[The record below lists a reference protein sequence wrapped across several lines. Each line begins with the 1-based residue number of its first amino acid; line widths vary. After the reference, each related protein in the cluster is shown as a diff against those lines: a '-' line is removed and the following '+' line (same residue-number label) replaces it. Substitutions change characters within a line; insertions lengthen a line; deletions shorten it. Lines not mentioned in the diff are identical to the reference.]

1 MGYTLVKGKQ
11 GSEVPGTATIFASP
25 ACHKVLRRGKDNPN
39 EKVHKAINKAEIKKA
54 VEYEVKHAK
63 PQVSGIGG
71 AVLSA
76 TGNILGLPDNITD
89 TLADERTKEILNEE
103 LNIGGGHT
111 QTPII
116 DAITST
122 EEYYKTNLEKLNAAT
137 EKLKSLDFP
146 VTTVYG
152 LAHWFD
158 DMEAVIDALPSMSEG
173 GGTVY
178 IVEKGEDGKWR
189 YTGDSEPMDR
199 EWNAKLQDAKA
210 NACLWLQK
218 QMDKITLKTETVLQE
233 YINRMD
239 NCGPFMRVISIIQKV
254 PSLTDIIDW
263 AKGIIDFIVGIY
275 KMIYSLYK
283 MTVQMLEL
291 IIIRFPQLV
300 NKVMHKVTE
309 YNCPI
314 SSNIQINVKK

>member
-11 GSEVPGTATIFASP
+11 WSEVPDTVTIFASP
-25 ACHKVLRRGKDNPN
+25 SCHRVLRRGKNNPN
-39 EKVHKAINKAEIKKA
+39 EKVHEATNNAEIKKA
-54 VEYEVKHAK
+54 IEYEVKHAK
-63 PQVSGIGG
+63 PKVSGIGG
-71 AVLSA
+71 AIVNA
-76 TGNILGLPDNITD
+76 TGGIFDLPDNITD
-89 TLADERTKEILNEE
+89 TIANERTKESINEE
-103 LNIGGGHT
+103 LNTGGHT

-116 DAITST
+116 DEITST
-122 EEYYKTNLEKLNAAT
+122 EEYYKTNLEKLNAVT

-152 LAHWFD
+152 LAQWFD
-158 DMEAVIDALPSMSEG
+158 DMEAVIDALPSMSED

-178 IVEKGEDGKWR
+178 VVEKGEDGKWR

-210 NACLWLQK
+210 SACLWLQK
-218 QMDKITLKTETVLQE
+218 QMDKATSKIETVLQE
-233 YINRMD
+233 HINRME
-239 NCGPFMRVISIIQKV
+239 NCGPVMRVISIIQKV
-254 PSLTDIIDW
+254 PTIADIIDW
-263 AKGIIDFIVGIY
+263 AKGIIDFIVSIY

-300 NKVMHKVTE
+300 NKFMQKVTE